1 MPAPTPRSNS
11 RPKPNSN
18 PRIPS
23 QAVQHEVV
31 DPIWLV
37 KAIGLA
43 IFAAVLCGYLTLC
56 LLFYQGQWQLVL
68 HPARTTSSP
77 PSLAGISYQVIHFG
91 PDETAIP
98 QLTGWWIPAAPAARY
113 ANATVLFLPGADGSL
128 TNFIATLADLHN
140 LGINVFAF
148 DYRGYGQSALTHP
161 SQQNMIHDAN
171 SAWQYLT
178 ASRAIPAQQIVPY
191 GASVGA
197 SLAAYLA
204 LAHPSIPALILDS
217 PYSDLLDAAERDPR
231 SHLLPVRFL
240 FRQRFPLAQ
249 PLSILHTPKLLLSR
263 SPSPDSPSPDKA
275 FQTASDPKV
284 TVDLSSP
291 SEVLYSRSLTRFLDQ
306 YLLPSA
312 AAPLVPYPAP
322 AQ

>member
-1 MPAPTPRSNS
+1 MPAPTPRSKS

-18 PRIPS
+18 QRSPS

-43 IFAAVLCGYLTLC
+43 ILAAILCGYLTLC

-68 HPARTTSSP
+68 HPTRTTSSP

-91 PDETAIP
+91 PDESAIP

-113 ANATVLFLPGADGSL
+113 ATATVLFLPGADGSL
-128 TNFIATLADLHN
+128 TNFIAPLAALHN
-140 LGINVFAF
+140 IGINIFAF

-178 ASRAIPAQQIVPY
+178 TSRAIPAQQIVPY
-191 GASVGA
+191 GASIGA
-197 SLAAYLA
+197 SLAAHLA
-204 LAHPSIPALILDS
+204 SAHPSIPALILDS

-249 PLSILHTPKLLLSR
+249 PLSILHTPKLLVSR
-263 SPSPDSPSPDKA
+263 SPSLDKA
-275 FQTASDPKV
+275 FQTAADPKV
-284 TVDLSSP
+284 VVDFSS
-291 SEVLYSRSLTRFLDQ
+291 SEALTNRSLTRFLDQ
-306 YLLPSA
+306 YLLLSA